1 MGELNPLCSC
11 SHIHPACP
19 LRQLPGTNRCHSPGP
34 VHCPIPVAHRPHSTK
49 PAPSPYRQLTLTHLL
64 PMLRGGGD
72 SPTLSAQV
80 PSIQQGTLPA
90 ARTGGSPPNQ
100 ASTVQSKVNQ
110 APPRIYPS
118 DGAPTHHIRDP
129 PSPCSPGCGHPP
141 YPQAKHS
148 THENKLGRRSGWER
162 VACRVIRST
171 R

>member
-1 MGELNPLCSC
+1 MPCNEFRRSMLLVEPRMDRYSREKKK
-11 SHIHPACP
+11 ACEWECKQVT
-19 LRQLPGTNRCHSPGP
+19 LLVSKYRRS
-34 VHCPIPVAHRPHSTK
+34 
-49 PAPSPYRQLTLTHLL
+49 YRQLTLTHLL

-148 THENKLGRRSGWER
+148 TRENKLGRRSGWER
-162 VACRVIRST
+162 VACRVNRST